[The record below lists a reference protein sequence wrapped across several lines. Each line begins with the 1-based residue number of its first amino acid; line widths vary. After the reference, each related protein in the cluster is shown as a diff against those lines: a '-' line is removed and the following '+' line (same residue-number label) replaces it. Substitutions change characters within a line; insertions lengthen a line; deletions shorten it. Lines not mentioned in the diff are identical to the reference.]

1 MTANKK
7 IITFLII
14 TAIITGGYYFFFSNK
29 NTEESTQTTK
39 QEKVSKAY
47 IIAKELADTYQAT
60 IGWEENL
67 NYTLQA
73 QERLITGKPT
83 LFTGYVD
90 DIFKLDGKNF
100 IRFSS
105 SFLSSADYVLELEC
119 AQQVVDKIFAQKPD
133 SKDFLKFFDE
143 YAIVANIQEITKP
156 VFALEGSAF
165 SEDEVEINIE
175 SSNLF
180 TAKGTCVDVAYIG
193 DDELFND

>member
-1 MTANKK
+1 MTGNKK

-14 TAIITGGYYFFFSNK
+14 AAIIAGGYYFFFSNK

-39 QEKVSKAY
+39 QEKVSKTD

-73 QERLITGKPT
+73 QERLITWKPT
-83 LFTGYVD
+83 LFKGYVD
-90 DIFKLDGKNF
+90 DVFKRDGKNF
-100 IRFSS
+100 VRFSS

-119 AQQVVDKIFAQKPD
+119 AQQVVGKIFAQKPD
-133 SKDFLKFFDE
+133 GTDFLKFFDE

-156 VFALEGSAF
+156 VFALEGSAL
-165 SEDEVEINIE
+165 SEDDVEIDIE
-175 SSNLF
+175 SSSLF

>member
-14 TAIITGGYYFFFSNK
+14 AAIIAGGYYFFFSNR
-29 NTEESTQTTK
+29 NTEESTQTTE
-39 QEKVSKAY
+39 QEKVSKADVV
-47 IIAKELADTYQAT
+47 ARELADRYQAT

-73 QERLITGKPT
+73 QERLITSKPT
-83 LFTGYVD
+83 LFRGYVD
-90 DIFKLDGKNF
+90 DIFKRDGKNF